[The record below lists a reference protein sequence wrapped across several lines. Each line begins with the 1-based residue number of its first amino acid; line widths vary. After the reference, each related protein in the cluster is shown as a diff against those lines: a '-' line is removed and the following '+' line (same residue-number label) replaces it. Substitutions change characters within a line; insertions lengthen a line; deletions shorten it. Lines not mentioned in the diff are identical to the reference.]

1 MKITRI
7 LTAVVMLLAVI
18 IPLASCQTIAS
29 PLEDFNW
36 VCYQYGDP
44 ANYTKPLT
52 GTELSAHFDSK
63 TKMVTGSGG
72 INDFSANYTVER
84 LTVTIGN
91 LTVTKMG
98 GDPEILTRENA
109 YLDLLKKVD
118 RFEME
123 QGRLILFSGN
133 NRAYF
138 KQTDVPLKTVTHW
151 GE

>member
-7 LTAVVMLLAVI
+7 LVSALMLLAVI

-36 VCYQYGDP
+36 VCYQFGDP
-44 ANYTKPLT
+44 GHYFEPTT

-72 INDFSANYTVER
+72 INDFSSNYTVER
-84 LTVTIGN
+84 LTLTIGN

-98 GDPEILTRENA
+98 GDAGILAKENS
-109 YLDLLKKVD
+109 YLYMLKGVD

-123 QGRLILFSGN
+123 RGSLILFSGN
-133 NRAYF
+133 NRMYF